1 MPMSDKAKIGFI
13 GVGYMGHGMA
23 KNIVDKGHPLV
34 VLAHRNR
41 APVDDLI
48 RRGAREVSSPA
59 EVAKNSEIVFLCVTG
74 SPQVEAIVRGPSG
87 LKDGAHTGLIIV
99 DCSTADPNSTLALAE
114 ELRPL
119 GVHLVDAPL
128 GGTPAAAWKGKLS
141 TMVGASAE
149 IFAKISPVVATWA
162 AKIDHIG
169 VVGDGHKMKLINN
182 FLSLGYGAI
191 YAEALA
197 LAQKSGIAPAAFDR
211 VIRGSR
217 MDCGFYQTFMKYVLD
232 RDRDAHKFTLANA
245 AKDLRYLAA
254 MADAAAIANPIGN
267 AVKNCYA
274 TAVATG
280 KGEEF
285 VPMISD
291 YIAAQNG
298 TKLT

>member
-1 MPMSDKAKIGFI
+1 VSVKARIGFI
-13 GVGYMGHGMA
+13 GVGYMGHGIA
-23 KNIVDKGHPLV
+23 KNIVEKGYPLT
-34 VLAHRNR
+34 VLAHHNR

-48 RRGAREVSSPA
+48 RRGARELGDPA
-59 EVAKNSEIVFLCVTG
+59 AVAKSSEIVFLCVTG
-74 SPQVEAIVRGPSG
+74 SAQVEMIIRGPCG
-87 LKDGAHTGLIIV
+87 LKDGAQPGLIIV

-119 GVHLVDAPL
+119 GVDLVDAPL
-128 GGTPAAAWKGKLS
+128 GGTPAAAWEGKLS
-141 TMVGASAE
+141 TMIGASAE

-162 AKIDHIG
+162 TKIDHVG
-169 VVGDGHKMKLINN
+169 AVGDGHKMKLINN

-191 YAEALA
+191 YAEALT

-254 MADAAAIANPIGN
+254 MADAAGIANPIGN
-267 AVKNCYA
+267 AVKNSYA
-274 TAVATG
+274 AAVATG

-285 VPMISD
+285 VPTISD
-291 YIAAQNG
+291 YIARQNG
-298 TKLT
+298 TKFV